1 LINYFNLVCINLIL
15 KKYDVKM
22 EKNAQNLYG
31 NKTFWINKRIFDI
44 VLSLLLLPLFF
55 TIGIILL
62 FFNLF
67 FNQGR
72 LFFIQKRMGKNCEVF
87 FAIKFR
93 TMTNVKEI
101 TRKCDDPIETNRITP
116 LGKVLRKTR
125 IDELPQIL
133 NVLKGDMS
141 LIGPRPDYYIHAL
154 EYLKNVEGYRE
165 RHAIR
170 PGITGLSQI
179 RLGYVETVEATSKK
193 TSIDNYYIQNLSYI
207 IELKIILNT
216 ILIIIR
222 GLGK

>member
-1 LINYFNLVCINLIL
+1 MNIPQHTN
-15 KKYDVKM
+15 
-22 EKNAQNLYG
+22 G
-31 NKTFWINKRIFDI
+31 NKLFWINKRIFDI
-44 VLSLLLLPLFF
+44 SVSSLLLPLLL
-55 TIGIILL
+55 TTGVILL

-67 FNQGR
+67 FNPGK
-72 LFFIQKRMGKNCEVF
+72 LFFIQKRMGKNCEIF

-93 TMTNVKEI
+93 TMTHVEEI
-101 TRKCDDPIETNRITP
+101 TRKYDDPIETNRITP
-116 LGKVLRKTR
+116 LGKILRKMR

-133 NVLKGDMS
+133 NVLKGEMS
-141 LIGPRPDYYIHAL
+141 LIGPRPDYYVHAL
-154 EYLKNVEGYRE
+154 EYLKNIEGYRE

-179 RLGYVETVEATSKK
+179 RLGYVESLEAISKK
-193 TSIDNYYIQNLSYI
+193 TSIDNYYIQNLNYL